1 MASGSSGLSEAL
13 QSQLGG
19 LQSSQQLTQG
29 HLHLTHV
36 AGVKFLKATVCS
48 LHSPSIMNIHSSCD
62 RVRLGLTLLGSVAS
76 AALAQGL
83 VAPGAIAGSMITS
96 TTPGTVVTPSVVD
109 IYLEPDDSVTFQV
122 EVDPYNT
129 TSLDVFLLNDV
140 SGSFYDDLPNV
151 SAAVPSLVDGLSN
164 IVSDVQ
170 FGLGSFSDKPIFPFG
185 GWTDTNGDGYLDTTV
200 PDYPYQTELGLT
212 NNVNA
217 LQGAVDGLDIRW
229 GLDLPESQLEALMQ
243 VALRSQT
250 ELGFRDDAFKTVVLQ
265 TDAPFHHAGDPY
277 RTDIN
282 GDPYTYYIRD
292 DFGNL
297 VGRETLNPNNGD
309 TVFDPWEEYPAI
321 AQVREALIGAS
332 IVPIFAV
339 TEEVRSHY
347 DNLVAQWGFGEV
359 VILSSNSDNLVSAI
373 EEGVSNALS
382 DVTLVAE
389 GDDFDYV
396 RQIASDATATKE
408 GTDFNVPLG
417 DTAKFDVTVED
428 RSGDGLTGNDTLRLT
443 ALGYGH
449 TTVNVTVPKP
459 SPTPSA
465 SPTPPNPT
473 SDPKKVPEPG
483 MGMAL
488 LGLGAWGVVKRWR
501 SQRTNR

>member
-1 MASGSSGLSEAL
+1 MN
-13 QSQLGG
+13 
-19 LQSSQQLTQG
+19 
-29 HLHLTHV
+29 TH
-36 AGVKFLKATVCS
+36 
-48 LHSPSIMNIHSSCD
+48 PSRD
-62 RVRLGLTLLGSVAS
+62 RLRLGLTLLGSVAT
-76 AALAQGL
+76 ATLIQGALA
-83 VAPGAIAGSMITS
+83 PRAIAGSLITG

-109 IYLEPDDSVTFQV
+109 IYLEPDDSVTFRV
-122 EVDPYNT
+122 EVDPYSA

-140 SGSFYDDLPNV
+140 SGSFNDDLPNV
-151 SAAVPSLVDGLSN
+151 SAAVPGLVGGLSN
-164 IVSDVQ
+164 IVNNVQ

-185 GWTDTNGDGYLDTTV
+185 GWIDTNGDGYLNETV

-217 LQGAVDGLDIRW
+217 LQAAVNGLDIRW

-243 VALRSQT
+243 VALRSKT

-265 TDAPFHHAGDPY
+265 TDAPFHYAGDPY
-277 RTDIN
+277 RTDAN
-282 GDPYTYYIRD
+282 GNPYTYYVRD
-292 DFGNL
+292 GAGNL
-297 VGRETLNPNNGD
+297 VGRDTLNPNNGD

-321 AQVREALIGAS
+321 AQVRDALIDAS

-339 TEEVRSHY
+339 TQEVRSYY

-373 EEGVSNALS
+373 EEGISNALN
-382 DVTLVAE
+382 DVTLVVE
-389 GDDFDYV
+389 DDDFDYV
-396 RQIASDATATKE
+396 RQVASDATGTKE

-459 SPTPSA
+459 SPS
-465 SPTPPNPT
+465 PNP
-473 SDPKKVPEPG
+473 KKAPEPG
-483 MGMAL
+483 MGIAL
-488 LGLGAWGVVKRWR
+488 LGLGAGGVVKRWR
-501 SQRTNR
+501 SKASTDISPHRR